1 MAMDRKLRAQMETIS
16 ARRGTARPMKWAE
29 LALTIPEELMPVL
42 ILLWPDLGSL
52 DGQIR
57 LKAWKAFAN
66 HSMSQPFRVSSQ
78 HRRRF

>member
-1 MAMDRKLRAQMETIS
+1 MDRKLREQMQVIS
-16 ARRGTARPMKWAE
+16 ARRGMARPMDWAE

-42 ILLWPDLGSL
+42 ILLWPDLDSL
-52 DGQIR
+52 DRQTK

>member
-1 MAMDRKLRAQMETIS
+1 MNRKLRRQMECIQR
-16 ARRGTARPMKWAE
+16 RRGTARSMAWAE

-42 ILLWPDLGSL
+42 ILLFPDLDSA
-52 DGQIR
+52 DRQIKLR
-57 LKAWKAFAN
+57 AWRAFAN